1 MKALVWIII
10 LAIIGYFAY
19 TQFFKPLSEEE
30 QLVKDL
36 DKQFN
41 LATRQFVGAG
51 RISGGTGL
59 DTTSDAEIAVNKIK
73 KIRKELADM
82 RDALTEEKAIARAD
96 KLAAKIKD
104 FYEKNDLD

>member
-1 MKALVWIII
+1 MKALVLIII
-10 LAIIGYFAY
+10 LAVIGYFAY

-30 QLVKDL
+30 QLVKGL

-73 KIRKELADM
+73 KVRKELESIKDT
-82 RDALTEEKAIARAD
+82 LTEEKAIARAE
-96 KLAAKIKD
+96 KLDAKIKN

>member
-10 LAIIGYFAY
+10 LAVIGYFAY
-19 TQFFKPLSEEE
+19 TQFFGPLSEEE

-41 LATRQFVGAG
+41 LAARQFVGAG
-51 RISGGTGL
+51 RLSGGTGL
-59 DTTSDAEIAVNKIK
+59 DMTSDAEMAVNKIK
-73 KIRKELADM
+73 KVRKELESIEDT
-82 RDALTEEKAIARAD
+82 LTEEKAIERAE
-96 KLAAKIKD
+96 KLDAKIKN